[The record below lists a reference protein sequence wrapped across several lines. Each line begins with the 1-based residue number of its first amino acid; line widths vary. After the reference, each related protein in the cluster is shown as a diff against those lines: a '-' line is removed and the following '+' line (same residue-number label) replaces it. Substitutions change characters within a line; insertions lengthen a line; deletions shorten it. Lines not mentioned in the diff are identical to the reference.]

1 VSEIVSGTDELLRKL
16 HKLRTAVSGGTGKAM
31 LAGALVLEGF
41 IKESMQEAHHGRIY
55 SKGGRTHQASAPGET
70 PAIDL
75 GHLVDSIESSLIDST
90 SSQVATDS
98 DIAPFLEFGTSR
110 MEARPFMRPAAD
122 EHEEDVVQAVS
133 ETIVQLIEEAIK

>member
-1 VSEIVSGTDELLRKL
+1 VNEIVSGNDVLLRKL
-16 HKLRTAVSGGTGKAM
+16 RKSQTAVLGGTGKAM

-41 IKESMQEAHHGRIY
+41 IKQSMQASHHGRIY
-55 SKGGRTHQASAPGET
+55 SRGGRTHQASAPGET

-75 GHLVDSIESSLIDST
+75 GHLVNSIESSLIDST

-133 ETIVQLIEEAIK
+133 KAIMQLIEEATK

>member
-1 VSEIVSGTDELLRKL
+1 VNETVSGNDELLRKL
-16 HKLRTAVSGGTGKAM
+16 HKLQTAVSGGTGKAM
-31 LAGALVLEGF
+31 LAGALVLEDF
-41 IKESMQEAHHGRIY
+41 IEESMHEDHHGRIY
-55 SKGGRTHQASAPGET
+55 SRGGRTHQASAPGET
-70 PAIDL
+70 PAIDF
-75 GHLVDSIESSLIDST
+75 GHLVNSIESSLIDST

-133 ETIVQLIEEAIK
+133 KAIMQLIEEATK